1 MIFSTLVVR
10 QEEERL
16 FERRLTENCV
26 LHACSNME
34 IHHHYRKRSKKQRT
48 LREYLF
54 EFAVIFVVIVGSYIA
69 ENIREHA
76 VNKHKEKEYIASLLH
91 DLVSDS
97 TGISSSIAI
106 NRNQVKGLDSL
117 LMIMNERLE
126 SNELRLFYYLDM
138 KYTTNYN
145 DFIPNTST
153 LNVLMKAGGLDS
165 LEDKGIASQIV
176 NYDFLLSR
184 ISKQTDLLKSRFLD
198 IMDQQAKLIDF
209 RAFFKPGQASALK
222 KILEMSNFP
231 PLISTDRV
239 KLNAFYFDILT
250 LKGAIIGYI
259 QRLED
264 LMSKNS
270 QLVKLIQDSY

>member
-1 MIFSTLVVR
+1 
-10 QEEERL
+10 
-16 FERRLTENCV
+16 
-26 LHACSNME
+26 ME
-34 IHHHYRKRSKKQRT
+34 IHHHRKRSKKQRT

-54 EFAVIFVVIVGSYIA
+54 EFIVIFVAIVGSYIA

-76 VNKHKEKEYIASLLH
+76 VNKHKENEYLASFLH

-97 TGISSSIAI
+97 TGINSSIAT
-106 NRNQVKGLDSL
+106 NRSQVKGLDSL
-117 LMIMNERLE
+117 LMIMKERLE
-126 SNELRLFYYLDM
+126 SNELKFFYYLDL

-153 LNVLMKAGGLDS
+153 LNVLMKAGGLNYV
-165 LEDKGIASQIV
+165 EDKEIASHIV
-176 NYDFLLSR
+176 NYDILLSS

-209 RAFFKPGQASALK
+209 RTFFKPGQASVLK

-239 KLNAFYFDILT
+239 TLNAFYFDILT
-250 LKGAIIGYI
+250 LKGAIIGYN
-259 QRLED
+259 QRLEE

-270 QLVKLIQDSY
+270 QLVQLIRDSYKIGL